1 MLAPDFILT
10 INNDQDPVKWVADAD
25 MINYGLPIL
34 NWEVNGITSVNRAEA
49 DVNILGSVAPNPVTG
64 VSCIPV
70 SMVVTGKVNL
80 SLYNT
85 FGQLVALVYDG
96 VLEAGNHVFTVNAAD
111 YQSGIYFC
119 RLITVDGEKTQRF
132 VIK

>member
-1 MLAPDFILT
+1 M
-10 INNDQDPVKWVADAD
+10 
-25 MINYGLPIL
+25 
-34 NWEVNGITSVNRAEA
+34 NWEVNGRTAVNRAEA
-49 DVNILGSVAPNPVTG
+49 EVNILGSVAPNPVTG